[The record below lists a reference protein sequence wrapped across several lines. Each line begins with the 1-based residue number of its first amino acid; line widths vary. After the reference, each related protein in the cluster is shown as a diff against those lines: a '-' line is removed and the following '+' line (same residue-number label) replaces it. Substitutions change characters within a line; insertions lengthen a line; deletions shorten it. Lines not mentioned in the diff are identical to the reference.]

1 MWLYLCLTSTILSGF
16 TSIAMKKCSKSNNS
30 ITLSLVGTLISD
42 IVYITIGICLTNV
55 LQILV

>member
-42 IVYITIGICLTNV
+42 IVLLDYK
-55 LQILV
+55 